1 MTAQL
6 TYKGIGF
13 FSKEDQAEQAVKA
26 LESSGFTMSQVSI
39 LAKQLKKDVVA
50 GGATTGHRVKGQD
63 INDSQRWPED
73 ALTGALW
80 GGLLGGLSSLAIPGA
95 GAVIAVGSI
104 GTAFL
109 AVMAGQGAGA
119 VATMNLKE
127 GLQSLGIPQERVG
140 AFSDRLLSS
149 DFMVIADGTQED
161 LNQAAA
167 IFQQQGIEDWDI
179 YPTPEA

>member
-1 MTAQL
+1 MAAQL
-6 TYKGIGF
+6 THRGIGF
-13 FSKEDQAEQAVKA
+13 FAQEDQAEQAAKA
-26 LESSGFTMSQVSI
+26 LESTGFAMNQVSI

-63 INDSQRWPED
+63 INASQRWSED

-95 GAVIAVGSI
+95 GTVIAVGAL

-109 AVMAGQGAGA
+109 TVAAGQGAGA

-127 GLQSLGIPQERVG
+127 GLKSLGLPEDQIG
-140 AFSDRLLSS
+140 TACDRLLGE
-149 DFMVIADGTQED
+149 DFMVVIDGTQDEI
-161 LNQAAA
+161 NQVEPLLIKHNIQAW
-167 IFQQQGIEDWDI
+167 GI
-179 YPTPEA
+179 YPKPQS